1 VHDAFNLKR
10 FVEAQDPV
18 YDAVLGELERGH
30 KRTHW
35 MWFVFPQLAA
45 LGSSTTAKHFGIHS
59 LEEARA
65 YLRHPIL
72 GERLRRCCEIVASVQ
87 GRTAHEVFG
96 YPDELKFKSCLTLF
110 ELAAPQE
117 PVFARCLQ
125 KYYGGE
131 RDERTLALMQEAR
144 A

>member
-1 VHDAFNLKR
+1 VHDAFHLKR
-10 FVEAQDPV
+10 FVDAQDPV
-18 YDAVLGELERGH
+18 FETALGELERGR

-45 LGSSTTAKHFGIHS
+45 LGSSANAKHFGIHS

-72 GERLRRCCEIVASVQ
+72 GERLRRCCEVLLKLE

-96 YPDELKFKSCLTLF
+96 ATDEMKFRSCLTLF
-110 ELAAPQE
+110 EIAAPRE
-117 PVFARCLQ
+117 PLFARCLA

-131 RDERTLALMQEAR
+131 RDERTLGLMRESR
-144 A
+144 V